1 MSQLVV
7 QADTARAIAA
17 FTSRPSHALLLTGPP
32 GSGKASLAIQ
42 LAEAILQLSPG
53 TLPTYPYLRHIE
65 PIDGKA
71 ISIETVRELEH
82 FLSLRVPGQQII
94 NRIVIIESS
103 QLLSPEAQNALLKT
117 LEEPPLASLLVFT
130 ATSEDALLPTIQSRM
145 QTIAVKRPSLDA
157 LTEHFKHA
165 GHSSQRIG
173 QMQAISGG
181 LPGLMAALLEDSDHP
196 LLPAT
201 QRARLLLQQST
212 FERLLA
218 VDELAKQK
226 TLCRDVLF
234 ILTQMAQLRL
244 RVATGKDFER
254 WTTILRASYAAVSA
268 LDANAQS
275 KLALTNLMLQL
286 G

>member
-1 MSQLVV
+1 M
-7 QADTARAIAA
+7 
-17 FTSRPSHALLLTGPP
+17 
-32 GSGKASLAIQ
+32 
-42 LAEAILQLSPG
+42 
-53 TLPTYPYLRHIE
+53 
-65 PIDGKA
+65 
-71 ISIETVRELEH
+71 EH
-82 FLSLRVPGQQII
+82 FLSLRVPGQQTI

-103 QLLSPEAQNALLKT
+103 QLLSREAQNALLKT
-117 LEEPPLASLLVFT
+117 LEEPPQASLIVFT
-130 ATSEDALLPTIQSRM
+130 ATSRDSLLPTIQSRM
-145 QTIAVKRPSLDA
+145 QTIAVKRPSLAD
-157 LTEHFKHA
+157 LTEHFKHG
-165 GHSSQRIG
+165 GHSSQRIS

-212 FERLLA
+212 FERLLG
-218 VDELAKQK
+218 VDELTKQK

-244 RVATGKDFER
+244 RVATGKEFER

-268 LDANAQS
+268 LNANAQP
-275 KLALTNLMLQL
+275 KLVLTNLMLQL

>member
-1 MSQLVV
+1 
-7 QADTARAIAA
+7 
-17 FTSRPSHALLLTGPP
+17 
-32 GSGKASLAIQ
+32 
-42 LAEAILQLSPG
+42 
-53 TLPTYPYLRHIE
+53 
-65 PIDGKA
+65 
-71 ISIETVRELEH
+71 
-82 FLSLRVPGQQII
+82 
-94 NRIVIIESS
+94 
-103 QLLSPEAQNALLKT
+103 
-117 LEEPPLASLLVFT
+117 
-130 ATSEDALLPTIQSRM
+130 M
-145 QTIAVKRPSLDA
+145 QTIAVKRPSLDE
-157 LTEHFKHA
+157 LTAHFTHR
-165 GHSSQRIG
+165 GHSSPRIG

-201 QRARLLLQQST
+201 ERARRLLQQST

-244 RVATGKDFER
+244 RVATGKEFER